1 MQRELQKEKKMQH
14 ENRQNG
20 NPRKYPFI
28 MEGLRH
34 YVKNDAGLEGIDREV
49 AKAQLY
55 IARAIS
61 RLRQAV
67 NVSEAEFIQLVK
79 SATSVSDTMVG
90 RYVALGD
97 AYFPTDPEKLRFQ
110 MTVLSGMG
118 CKRLKAFLPYL
129 NELYDNEASP
139 LRQRIRLTQWSIEA
153 LFGNGGCEGEKWI
166 DLRTL
171 DVESVR
177 DLRNFILTPP
187 TTQSPASGIRRNTQA
202 VTDRDTAAD
211 LASANEIDEAFRPFI
226 AFDDPFFEKL
236 LAESF
241 ENMSL

>member
-1 MQRELQKEKKMQH
+1 MNN

-28 MEGLRH
+28 IQHSHLN
-34 YVKNDAGLEGIDREV
+34 VDNDAGLEGIDRDV
-49 AKAQLY
+49 AKLQLDF
-55 IARAIS
+55 ARAIS
-61 RLRQAV
+61 RFRQAALR
-67 NVSEAEFIQLVK
+67 NVSEAEFIQL
-79 SATSVSDTMVG
+79 AALNTTIADTMVG

-139 LRQRIRLTQWSIEA
+139 LRHHIHLTQWSIEA

-177 DLRNFILTPP
+177 DLRNFIVLTSP
-187 TTQSPASGIRRNTQA
+187 TTQAPASGIRRNTQA
-202 VTDRDTAAD
+202 VTDRDTAA
-211 LASANEIDEAFRPFI
+211 ASAKS
-226 AFDDPFFEKL
+226 DDFSDQFAAL
-236 LAESF
+236 LKYEDPAWNMQLTE
-241 ENMSL
+241 EDMSL